1 MDGNAVKDE
10 DDIENVEMAQIVQ
23 KENTIFS
30 GNAKQKRENGAEP
43 YILHRN
49 AVSVLSSKCYDYSI
63 VAIHHAI
70 RSYALSKN
78 DSRTGENVKIKLK
91 DENENAKVEFRNRKQ
106 IHRTGSLHRIKS
118 AANYFFLE
126 RRLRDRKG
134 EVSSL
139 FKEKAGRYVPR

>member
-1 MDGNAVKDE
+1 MLRL
-10 DDIENVEMAQIVQ
+10 Q
-23 KENTIFS
+23 
-30 GNAKQKRENGAEP
+30 
-43 YILHRN
+43 
-49 AVSVLSSKCYDYSI
+49 YSRHSPRHQD
-63 VAIHHAI
+63 VDN

>member
-1 MDGNAVKDE
+1 MIERLMDGNAVKDE

-30 GNAKQKRENGAEP
+30 DNAKQKRENGAEP

-70 RSYALSKN
+70 RMLITGVTHFLKMILELEKMSKLN
-78 DSRTGENVKIKLK
+78 
-91 DENENAKVEFRNRKQ
+91 
-106 IHRTGSLHRIKS
+106 
-118 AANYFFLE
+118 
-126 RRLRDRKG
+126 
-134 EVSSL
+134 
-139 FKEKAGRYVPR
+139 